1 MFADSEGHS
10 ESFEESGRPARLRR
24 ANRPFRLAGLVAVA
38 AGLVALAPAS
48 ALGATTFVHSAKSGE
63 LAGGRL
69 TLRGVG
75 PDVTWTTT
83 AGRSGVAPIARAHRF
98 MFSPKGPATGTLHV
112 AGHRG
117 GDEPTFRLSRPRYDP
132 SRHTVSYRARP
143 LNNKP
148 LPRRAARAGGRAG
161 ARRFG
166 AASLSIVP
174 HSTGT
179 NRVDCYTMFMNGTRT
194 ALQVESVT
202 NIPTDAWD
210 SGWVPPKVGSY
221 AYVNGGDAWESYGLG
236 TQSCGNTVTYKIVG
250 TSDTITFSMSQN
262 GAGYSN
268 TCTSTN
274 QQFVCT
280 NEVDKPGYAEWN
292 IVPPSQGS

>member
-10 ESFEESGRPARLRR
+10 ESFEESGRPARFRCPS
-24 ANRPFRLAGLVAVA
+24 RPFRLAGLVAVA

-69 TLRGVG
+69 TLHGVG

-83 AGRSGVAPIARAHRF
+83 AGRWGVAPIARAHRF
-98 MFSPKGPATGTLHV
+98 IFSPKAPATGTLHV

-117 GDEPTFRLSRPRYDP
+117 GDEPTFKLSRPRYNAP
-132 SRHTVSYRARP
+132 RQTVSYRAKP

-179 NRVDCYTMFMNGTRT
+179 NRVNCYTTFVNATRT
-194 ALQVESVT
+194 ALQVGSVT
-202 NIPTDAWD
+202 KMLTDSWD
-210 SGWVPPKVGSY
+210 SGWFPPKVGL
-221 AYVNGGDAWESYGLG
+221 YVQPNGGDAWESYGIEVP
-236 TQSCGNTVTYKIVG
+236 SCGNSVTYKIVG
-250 TSDTITFSMSQN
+250 TPDTITFSMSQD
-262 GAGYSN
+262 GSGYSN